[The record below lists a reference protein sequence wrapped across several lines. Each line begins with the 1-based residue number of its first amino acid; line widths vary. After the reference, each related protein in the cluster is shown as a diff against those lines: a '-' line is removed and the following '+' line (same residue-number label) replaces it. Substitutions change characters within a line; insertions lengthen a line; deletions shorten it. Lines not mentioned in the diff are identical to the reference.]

1 MTFTVDSITLM
12 TGAGAFIRL
21 TGIFFALPFIG
32 DPPIPIQVRVM
43 LAVAFAYLAFSVI
56 PESHYLAADYS
67 LGSFV
72 MLAAKELVIGIA
84 IGYLVRIFLTGI
96 VMAASLVGFQMG
108 FGTESL
114 MMADAGRAMTA
125 FTAFH
130 RIILILIFFT
140 LDLHRVFFE
149 GIFLSF
155 RHIAPLQAT
164 LTPDFFEH
172 LITLTAGIFTTAF
185 TLATPLLVALMFT
198 MAAMGVIARS
208 VPQINI
214 FTLSFPVSFITGML
228 VYLTMLPQ
236 YSAFIRTRF
245 LEFSE
250 DYFAMLGSLIP

>member
-12 TGAGAFIRL
+12 TGAAAFIRL

-32 DPPIPIQVRVM
+32 DPPVPIQVRIM
-43 LAVAFAYLAFSVI
+43 LAVAFAMLGLEVI
-56 PESHYLAADYS
+56 PESFRLAADYP
-67 LGSFV
+67 LGEFV
-72 MLAAKELVIGIA
+72 MLVAKELVIGLA

-96 VMAASLVGFQMG
+96 VMASSLVGFQMG

-114 MMADAGRAMTA
+114 MMADAGRAMTS

-130 RIILILIFFT
+130 RIVLILIFFT

-155 RHIAPLQAT
+155 RHIAPLKAT
-164 LTPDFFEH
+164 LTPDFFAHMIE
-172 LITLTAGIFTTAF
+172 LTTGIFSTAF

-198 MAAMGVIARS
+198 MAALGVVARS

-214 FTLSFPVSFITGML
+214 FTLSFPVSFVTGML
-228 VYLTMLPQ
+228 VYLTMMPQ
-236 YSAFIRTRF
+236 YTAFVRSHF
-245 LEFSE
+245 LDFSE
-250 DYFAMLGSLIP
+250 SYFAMLGSLVP